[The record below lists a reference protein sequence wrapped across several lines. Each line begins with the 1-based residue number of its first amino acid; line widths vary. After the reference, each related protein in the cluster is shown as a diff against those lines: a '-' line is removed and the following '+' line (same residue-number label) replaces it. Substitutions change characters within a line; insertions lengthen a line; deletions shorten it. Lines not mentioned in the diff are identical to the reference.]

1 MEKSAFNINTI
12 INDISL
18 FDQAISASATNMKT
32 NFDIQIAGIAQTFA
46 STFQAIDATIATS
59 AINFNLSFGTS
70 AQMMTEQFNL
80 AFTAIDTAALNSSV
94 MLSTNFLASLAL
106 INAGLTTTQLF
117 SDLSFSLM
125 SANALTLFTAAVT
138 GITGVLATL
147 NDASAACFTS
157 IEASFSTSLSN
168 IVAVSSEN
176 FTLINTLWA
185 AASVLMMT
193 TTTTNATAMTAIMLD
208 AFSLIVAGLSTFSI
222 LINGILDGIKNKF
235 EETAQYAIASF
246 LNAQNSICENMNSIG
261 TISTENIGKVGQ
273 GFFDAGESS
282 SKLIAHISG
291 LISIINGLITL
302 IKTIQILITTSTAL
316 TVANTAANT
325 ANSASQLMVISTT
338 AGVGIAATGAA
349 AGMLA
354 FGAAVLMICAGIALV
369 IVALALLFAILGK
382 NVNVDTNQLNELK
395 NPKVEPTSMNA
406 GSFASGG
413 FPSVG
418 QMFIAREAGPELVG
432 TIGGRSAVMNN
443 NQIVESVSAGVYSA
457 VKNALNSGGSG
468 QVIQVFIG
476 NEQLD
481 EYIVKGQ
488 RRRMLQTNGIYA

>member
-1 MEKSAFNINTI
+1 MQKSAFDINTI

-18 FDQAISASATNMKT
+18 FDQAISASAANMKT
-32 NFDIQIAGIAQTFA
+32 IFDIQIAGISQTFV

-125 SANALTLFTAAVT
+125 SANALTLFSAAVI
-138 GITGVLATL
+138 GIAGVLFTL
-147 NDASAACFTS
+147 NEASAACFTS
-157 IEASFSTSLSN
+157 IEVSFSASLSN
-168 IVAVSSEN
+168 IVAVASEN

-185 AASVLMMT
+185 ATSVLMMAT
-193 TTTTNATAMTAIMLD
+193 TITNTTAMAAIMLD
-208 AFSLIVAGLSTFSI
+208 SFSLIVAGLSISSI
-222 LINGILDGIKNKF
+222 LINGILDEIKNKF
-235 EETAQYAIASF
+235 EETAQSAITSF
-246 LNAQNSICENMNSIG
+246 STAQNSISESMNSIG
-261 TISTENIGKVGQ
+261 IISTENTQKVSE
-273 GFFDAGESS
+273 GFFDVGESS
-282 SKLIAHISG
+282 SKVISHISG
-291 LISIINGLITL
+291 VISIINGLITL
-302 IKTIQILITTSTAL
+302 IGTIQALTGKSTAL

-325 ANSASQLMVISTT
+325 ANSTSQLMVISTT

-354 FGAAVLMICAGIALV
+354 FGGAVLMICAGIALV
-369 IVALALLFAILGK
+369 IVALALLFSILGK
-382 NVNVDTNQLNELK
+382 SANVDTNQLNELK
-395 NPKVEPTSMNA
+395 NPKVDSISMNT
-406 GSFASGG
+406 GNFASGG

-457 VKNALNSGGSG
+457 VKNAINSGGSG

-481 EYIVKGQ
+481 EYIVSSQK
-488 RRRMLQTNGIYA
+488 RRMLQTNGIYA